1 MVMSRAKVKNAFSD
15 IRLGIKDHNPGVKLL
30 HRSSLKAVFDSG
42 DAMVEGFSEKT
53 LTQSVSLDF

>member
-1 MVMSRAKVKNAFSD
+1 MVMSRARVKNAFSD

-42 DAMVEGFSEKT
+42 FSEKT